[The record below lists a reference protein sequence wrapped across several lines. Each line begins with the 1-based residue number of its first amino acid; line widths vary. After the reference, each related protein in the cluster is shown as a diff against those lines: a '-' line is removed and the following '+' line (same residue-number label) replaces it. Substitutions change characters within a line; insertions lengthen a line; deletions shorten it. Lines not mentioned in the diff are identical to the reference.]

1 MGHGVLRG
9 SPNQPKMLTSM
20 GRVKYRSAAMKE
32 NIHPTYYEAT
42 VYCGGCGDTF
52 KTGATIPEIRVGVCS
67 QCHPFYTGKQKLL
80 DTEGRVDRFKKKY
93 GPKTT
98 TTPAAS

>member
-1 MGHGVLRG
+1 
-9 SPNQPKMLTSM
+9 MLTLSLPL
-20 GRVKYRSAAMKE
+20 KYLPSAMKE

-42 VYCGGCGDTF
+42 VYCGGCGETF

-67 QCHPFYTGKQKLL
+67 QCHPFFTGKQKLL

-93 GPKTT
+93 GVKTAAT
-98 TTPAAS
+98 PAPAASES